1 MHLAGSDPIH
11 LVQSQAE
18 HLLAQHLDG
27 DRQTPLAVAFSGG
40 SDSLATLLL
49 TLDFAA
55 KRGRKVLALTVD
67 HGLQTASRGW
77 TQHCA
82 TLAARLG
89 AEPVSLVWE
98 KDRPSGDARGLPAAA
113 RAARHRLLATAAKAR
128 GAKVLI
134 LGHTQDDRH
143 ESDWMRQTDGS
154 TLGQLKVWGP
164 SPVWPEGRGLFLL
177 RPVLGQG
184 REGLRA
190 LLTDK
195 GLDWIEDSANQ
206 DPRFGR
212 SRARMALANLKAVAP
227 TGAPDPEPIYW
238 PKDLGSWTAHS
249 ALVLD
254 RADLRLASEGLDSF
268 MARALL
274 SVSGQATPPR
284 YLALRRLTM
293 ALRGNAAFT
302 ATLSGAQVRASHDQ
316 VWIVREAG
324 RKGLACLDLT
334 PTISSPP
341 VWDGRFQMEGGTEG
355 GQVIALRGHAKRLG
369 PLDRSRLARLP
380 APLRLTLPLVARA
393 NGSVYLPAFTG
404 EALVLNRAAES
415 LILQRLEAACGRI
428 ITERALG

>member
-1 MHLAGSDPIH
+1 VEA
-11 LVQSQAE
+11 QR
-18 HLLAQHLDG
+18 LLALHLDG
-27 DRQTPLAVAFSGG
+27 DRQAPLAVAFSGG

-55 KRGRKVLALTVD
+55 KQGRKVLALTVD

-77 TQHCA
+77 AQHCA

-89 AEPVSLVWE
+89 AEPVSLAWD
-98 KDRPSGDARGLPAAA
+98 KDRPSADARGLPAAA

-134 LGHTQDDRH
+134 LGHTQDDRQ
-143 ESDWMRQTDGS
+143 ESDWMRQTEGS

-177 RPVLGQG
+177 RPILGQS
-184 REGLRA
+184 REDLRA

-195 GLDWIEDSANQ
+195 GLDWIEDPANQ

-212 SRARMALANLKAVAP
+212 SRARMALANLKATTSAE
-227 TGAPDPEPIYW
+227 APDPEPIYW
-238 PKDLGSWTAHS
+238 PKDLGSWTAYG

-254 RADLRLASEGLDSF
+254 RADLRRASEGLESF

-274 SVSGQATPPR
+274 SVSGQDTPPR
-284 YLALRRLTM
+284 YLALQRLTM
-293 ALRGNAAFT
+293 GLRGEASFT

-334 PTISSPP
+334 PKVSSPP
-341 VWDGRFQMEGGTEG
+341 VWDGRFQMDGGLEG
-355 GQVIALRGHAKRLG
+355 GQVIALRGHAKRLN
-369 PLDRSRLARLP
+369 PSDRKRLADLP
-380 APLRLTLPLVARA
+380 TALRSTLPLAVQSD
-393 NGSVYLPAFTG
+393 GTVCLPAFRG
-404 EALVLNRAAES
+404 EPLALNRVAES

-428 ITERALG
+428 IAERALG

>member
-1 MHLAGSDPIH
+1 MHLGGSDPIH

-55 KRGRKVLALTVD
+55 KRGRKVLALTLD
-67 HGLQTASRGW
+67 HGLQTASREW

-89 AEPVSLVWE
+89 AEPVSLIWE
-98 KDRPSGDARGLPAAA
+98 TDRPSADASGLPAAA
-113 RAARHRLLATAAKAR
+113 RAARHRLLATATKAR

-134 LGHTQDDRH
+134 FGHTQDDRH

-154 TLGQLKVWGP
+154 TLGQLKVWSP
-164 SPVWPEGRGLFLL
+164 SPVWPEGRGIFLL
-177 RPVLGQG
+177 RPVLGQS

-190 LLTDK
+190 LLIDK
-195 GLDWIEDSANQ
+195 GLDWIEDPANQ

-212 SRARMALANLKAVAP
+212 SRARMALANLKATASAE
-227 TGAPDPEPIYW
+227 TPDSEPIYW
-238 PKDLGSWTAHS
+238 PKGLGSWAAHG

-254 RADLRLASEGLDSF
+254 RADLRLASKGLESF

-274 SVSGQATPPR
+274 SVSGQDTAPR
-284 YLALRRLTM
+284 YRALQRLTT
-293 ALRGNAAFT
+293 ALRGNTAFT
-302 ATLSGAQVRASHDQ
+302 ATLSGAQVRASSDQ

-324 RKGLACLDLT
+324 RKGLASLDLM
-334 PTISSPP
+334 PMGSWPP
-341 VWDGRFQMEGGTEG
+341 VWDGRFQMEGGAEG
-355 GQVIALRGHAKRLG
+355 GRVIGLRGHAKRVC
-369 PLDRSRLARLP
+369 PSDRKRLADLP
-380 APLRLTLPLVARA
+380 AALRSTLPLVVQSDGTVR
-393 NGSVYLPAFTG
+393 LPAFRG
-404 EALVLNRAAES
+404 EPPMLNKVAVS
-415 LILQRLEAACGRI
+415 LILPRLEAACGRI
-428 ITERALG
+428 NSERALG

>member
-1 MHLAGSDPIH
+1 MRLGRQNPTDV
-11 LVQSQAE
+11 LKAE
-18 HLLAQHLDG
+18 AERLLAQRLDG
-27 DRQTPLAVAFSGG
+27 DRQAPLAVAFSGG

-77 TQHCA
+77 TQRCA

-98 KDRPSGDARGLPAAA
+98 KDRPSGDAIGLPAAA

-134 LGHTQDDRH
+134 LGHTQDDRY
-143 ESDWMRQTDGS
+143 ESDWMRQTEGS
-154 TLGQLKVWGP
+154 TLGKLKVWGP

-177 RPVLGQG
+177 RPVLGQR
-184 REGLRA
+184 REDLRA

-195 GLDWIEDSANQ
+195 GLDWIEDTANQ

-212 SRARMALANLKAVAP
+212 SRARIALANLKATASAE
-227 TGAPDPEPIYW
+227 APDPEPIYW
-238 PKDLGSWTAHS
+238 PKDLGSWSAYG

-254 RADLRLASEGLDSF
+254 RADLRLASEGLDSVL
-268 MARALL
+268 ARALL
-274 SVSGQATPPR
+274 SVSGQDTPPR
-284 YLALRRLTM
+284 CLALRRLTT
-293 ALRGNAAFT
+293 ALQGHASFT

-324 RKGLACLDLT
+324 RKGLACLDLM
-334 PTISSPP
+334 PTVSSPP
-341 VWDGRFQMEGGTEG
+341 VWDGRFQMDGGAEG

-369 PLDRSRLARLP
+369 PLDRTRLAGLP
-380 APLRLTLPLVARA
+380 APLRPTLPLVARPD
-393 NGSVYLPAFTG
+393 GSVYLPTFTG
-404 EALVLNRAAES
+404 EPIMLNKVADS

>member
-1 MHLAGSDPIH
+1 MHLGGSDPIH
-11 LVQSQAE
+11 LVPSEAE

-27 DRQTPLAVAFSGG
+27 DRQAPLAVGFSGG

-55 KRGRKVLALTVD
+55 QRGRKVLALTVD
-67 HGLQTASRGW
+67 HGLQTASHGW
-77 TQHCA
+77 AQHCA

-98 KDRPSGDARGLPAAA
+98 KDRPSADASGLPAAA

-143 ESDWMRQTDGS
+143 ESDWMRQTEGS

-184 REGLRA
+184 RESLRA
-190 LLTDK
+190 LLIDR
-195 GLDWIEDSANQ
+195 GLDWIEDPANQ

-212 SRARMALANLKAVAP
+212 ARARKALANANAAASADMPAL
-227 TGAPDPEPIYW
+227 EPIYW
-238 PKDLGSWTAHS
+238 PKDLGPWTGYG

-254 RADLRLASEGLDSF
+254 RADLRGASEGLDSF

-274 SVSGQATPPR
+274 SVSGQDTPPR
-284 YLALRRLTM
+284 YLALQRLTTAM
-293 ALRGNAAFT
+293 RGEASFT
-302 ATLSGAQVRASHDQ
+302 ATLSGAQVRASPNQ

-324 RKGLACLDLT
+324 RRGLAPLDLM
-334 PTISSPP
+334 PMVWSPQ
-341 VWDGRFQMEGGTEG
+341 VWDGRFQIKGEAGG

-369 PLDRSRLARLP
+369 PLDRKRLADLP
-380 APLRLTLPLVARA
+380 AALRSTLPLVVQLDGTVR
-393 NGSVYLPAFTG
+393 LPAFGG
-404 EALVLNRAAES
+404 EPPMLDKVADS
-415 LILQRLEAACGRI
+415 LILPRLEAACGRI